1 MAKLQQQD
9 VQKAANLIK
18 IHLSQSEVESY
29 QSQLNTVI
37 PSVDVLKELDTSTVA
52 ETSQTHGLKNVTSD
66 DVPQEGLDISKY
78 PNRKNLKNNYF
89 VVNRVIN

>member
-18 IHLSQSEVESY
+18 IHLSQAEVESY

-37 PSVDVLKELDTSTVA
+37 PSVDVLKELDTSKVP